1 MACEVGVS
9 EIVKP
14 ELETLRLSTIE
25 CARPPLVPVMVILYD
40 PVAVVDVVD
49 AVRVEAP
56 VPPDARVTVTGFNTT
71 DGPVGEIETARFT
84 APVKPR
90 LVRVIVDVADDPGVT
105 ASPLG
110 FAVA

>member
-1 MACEVGVS
+1 
-9 EIVKP
+9 
-14 ELETLRLSTIE
+14 
-25 CARPPLVPVMVILYD
+25 
-40 PVAVVDVVD
+40 VDVVD
-49 AVRVEAP
+49 NVRVEVP
-56 VPPDARVTVTGFNTT
+56 VPPDAMVTATGFNDA
-71 DGPVGEIETARFT
+71 DGPVGETETAKFT

>member
-1 MACEVGVS
+1 M
-9 EIVKP
+9 
-14 ELETLRLSTIE
+14 
-25 CARPPLVPVMVILYD
+25 
-40 PVAVVDVVD
+40 DVVD
-49 AVRVEAP
+49 TVRVEGP
-56 VPPDARVTVTGFNTT
+56 VPPDARVIVTGFNDA

-90 LVRVIVDVADDPGVT
+90 LVTVIVDIADDPGVT